1 MKYEDKSKFIG
12 EVKTA
17 VQEWAEGKIDALF
30 PNKPQARALLKRG
43 LNNRLTRED
52 ERVNRMLDTAL
63 LFVADERGTIDS
75 DAVVDIVA
83 DLLTEMDVQRYQMG
97 IVEVMAG
104 KGEVVVSLPQNV
116 YLDMIVGRLGTVRL
130 TVDDLREL
138 KELMG

>member
-17 VQEWAEGKIDALF
+17 VQEWAEGKVDALF

-43 LNNRLTRED
+43 LNNWLTRED

-75 DAVVDIVA
+75 DAVVDMVA
-83 DLLTEMDVQRYQMG
+83 DLLTEMEVQRYQMG

-130 TVDDLREL
+130 TVDDLMEL
-138 KELMG
+138 KGLMR